1 MQIKPVENILAG
13 EVTPLTMV
21 ELRALDPI
29 RQPYQAMLLQPK
41 GIIEGSEI
49 RIGHAD
55 QAAGHAIC
63 HGFLLN
69 AVEKHADL
77 VVAPE
82 YCVPWSVVEEII
94 SGHLRPSEGAIWV
107 LGCESITPEELETLA
122 RRVNTDGVGFFYH
135 EPIDAGQKAQKQYID
150 PLLYVFWA
158 KNAAGTSVLCFLV
171 QFKTTPCRDYFD
183 VEQRSLYVGQ
193 FVYSFNRGL
202 NKIGLLTIICS
213 DAFGFTNDLVD
224 TYHTNCLIIHI
235 QLNPKPAH
243 NDYAAYRSRLFA
255 VGSNNHVELLCVNW
269 AHNVCEVKEDG
280 SKEYWRNNTGSA
292 WYVPFQKFNA
302 DDELIDRAHH
312 SGVYYSLVAN
322 RWHTFFFNYESHI
335 LLLQKQKLLLFP
347 DPQALLPKT
356 CMTVMERWSWDGVN
370 NLWVAGSVAVDGF
383 TTLVGTYNAL
393 QAHLPRK
400 VHESPLAVE
409 RAVEILIGPSGNV
422 TSWYSV
428 SEMPSMH
435 VDIEE
440 SIRRVT
446 VHQEVNPTS
455 AGVVFR
461 KGRMQRAQDAIT
473 LPDNNVPWPMS
484 ARDLEN
490 GFEFEWS
497 ANNPYRNVTPLT
509 GNRGAATMVYLAEE
523 NDESVVERIHQKLS
537 QGLIKHAI
545 DSSFREGTDLNDAVV
560 RALDRLC
567 VVYRRGHQYRARGP
581 EGLNLI
587 NNPSANSAVDIV
599 GEHHD

>member
-21 ELRALDPI
+21 ELRALNPI

-41 GIIEGSEI
+41 GIIKGSEI

-69 AVEKHADL
+69 AVERHADL

-202 NKIGLLTIICS
+202 NKIGLISIICS
-213 DAFGFTNDLVD
+213 DAFDFTNLVD
-224 TYHTNCLIIHI
+224 EYHANCLIIHI

-243 NDYAAYRSRLFA
+243 IDYAAYRAKLCS
-255 VGSNNHVELLCVNW
+255 VGSSRDVELLCVNW
-269 AHNVCEVKEDG
+269 AHNVYEVKDDG
-280 SKEYWRNNTGSA
+280 TKDYWENNAGSA
-292 WYVPFQKFNA
+292 WYVPTQKFSA
-302 DDELIDRAHH
+302 DDELINRAHRN
-312 SGVYYSLVAN
+312 GVYYSLVAK
-322 RWHTFFFNYESHI
+322 RWHTFFLNYESQI
-335 LLLQKQKLLLFP
+335 LLLQKQKLLLYP

-356 CMTVMERWSWDGVN
+356 CMTVTERWSWDDINHIWEAGC
-370 NLWVAGSVAVDGF
+370 VANDGF
-383 TTLVGTYNAL
+383 TKLVITYNAL
-393 QAHLPRK
+393 QGHLPRK
-400 VHESPLAVE
+400 VQESPIAVE
-409 RAVEILIGPSGNV
+409 RALEILVGPKGKA

-428 SEMPSMH
+428 YELTSMQ
-435 VDIEE
+435 VDNEE

-446 VHQEVNPTS
+446 VHQEEDPTS

-461 KGRMQRAQDAIT
+461 KGRLQRAQDAIT
-473 LPDNNVPWPMS
+473 LPGKNVPWPPPV
-484 ARDLEN
+484 RDLEN
-490 GFEFEWS
+490 GFEFNWL
-497 ANNPYRNVTPLT
+497 ANNPHCNVIPLF

-523 NDESVVERIHQKLS
+523 DDESVVERIHQKLS
-537 QGLIKHAI
+537 QGLITHAI
-545 DSSFREGTDLNDAVV
+545 NSSFREGTDLNDAVV
-560 RALDRLC
+560 RAQDRLC

-587 NNPSANSAVDIV
+587 NNPSANSAVDIA